1 MNKIIADLPI
11 NTLEEIFSADESTFP
26 TEVREILQWKGV
38 EAYFNSQG
46 EEDALTRVVYG
57 CTDKDGLVRFPAAT
71 DDVFLE
77 LFDKI
82 GSQIS
87 SYHQETIEEH
97 LQMVFHYAFT
107 FVPDNTNFLLM
118 ALLHD
123 CGKKWTAGTNKAGEL
138 CFHGHEKLSALV
150 ANSYLKQMGVCDKDR
165 ERIVTRIFYHM
176 RPKAWERMEK
186 EAKKK
191 SQRRFISKHG
201 EALFWEIYAFSHW
214 DQGVTEVDDEAQ
226 ARELFRLGKEEAL
239 RLRV

>member
-1 MNKIIADLPI
+1 MNKIISELPI
-11 NTLEEIFSADESTFP
+11 NTLEEIFASDESTFP
-26 TEVREILQWKGV
+26 TEVKAILQWKGV

-46 EEDALTRVVYG
+46 EEDAPTRVVYG
-57 CTDKDGLVRFPAAT
+57 CT
-71 DDVFLE
+71 DVFLE

-82 GSQIS
+82 GSQTS
-87 SYHQETIEEH
+87 RYHQETIAEH
-97 LQMVFHYAFT
+97 FQMVFHYAFT

-186 EAKKK
+186 EVRKK
-191 SQRRFISKHG
+191 SQQKFTRNHG
-201 EALFWEIYAFSHW
+201 EALFWEIYAFSQW

-226 ARELFRLGKEEAL
+226 ARELFRLGKSEAIKL
-239 RLRV
+239 FTR